1 MDLIPGKVAM
11 PGGYVDGLLNLV
23 LVHLVVSAPV
33 SAIDHGEPVHGGAPS
48 PAPANRSSEGIV
60 PLCRCNCLL
69 RHEIDT
75 CRANH
80 PLCPSGP
87 VVNSLHEFLPPYL
100 LSFRAH
106 RTIRV
111 RRTPCTLT
119 WQGLPSGRIPLI
131 PPLSVPHGSPLGTH
145 CQPIWG
151 TITARPSSGSR
162 GSVRSSPAVPPYPS
176 TSVPWR
182 GSPSVPE
189 CSSGPDPSPHR
200 RVRCTTPR

>member
-1 MDLIPGKVAM
+1 M
-11 PGGYVDGLLNLV
+11 LNLV

-48 PAPANRSSEGIV
+48 PAPANRSSEGIA

-119 WQGLPSGRIPLI
+119 WQGLPSGTCRLCPSL
-131 PPLSVPHGSPLGTH
+131 PPP
-145 CQPIWG
+145 
-151 TITARPSSGSR
+151 
-162 GSVRSSPAVPPYPS
+162 
-176 TSVPWR
+176 
-182 GSPSVPE
+182 
-189 CSSGPDPSPHR
+189 PSPRSGHMTGR
-200 RVRCTTPR
+200 PCLLRHGVVRCREDRVFAEVEFTLDSLDDPVSGTDFMGSLQSVDKHPNPLFFAGAT